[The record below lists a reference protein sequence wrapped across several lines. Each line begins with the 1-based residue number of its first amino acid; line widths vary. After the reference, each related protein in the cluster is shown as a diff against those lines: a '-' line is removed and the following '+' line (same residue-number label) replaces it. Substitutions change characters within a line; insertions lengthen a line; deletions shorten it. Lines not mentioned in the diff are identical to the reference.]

1 MQNHREKSPAG
12 IIAISAISTLL
23 ILGGLTYAFFTYG
36 LPMLPF
42 PVETL
47 YSILLR
53 LLPIIIGLI
62 LVLIALAIRPP
73 VIPKD
78 TDSSDELEKDI
89 YSSPL
94 YNLPDEHEPIIVGR
108 QQLPV
113 SASLKESPAKDSD
126 IDPSLANRVAE
137 HTPEVRPFE
146 GTLPSYGEEH
156 RDTVVFEPYDSVIS
170 EPRLEEVELVEP
182 EEAEEQLETD
192 VIHSLG
198 RAVLF
203 SEYPYPIE
211 PGSQIAELLAPI
223 EETFE
228 DGSLLQEDF
237 ATIED
242 NFETRLAHELESAK
256 NLGYD
261 VSLAIIELPHSDTD
275 RHSVDATIVQNLF
288 NRLGVV
294 SFFYL
299 TEEHRVS
306 AILPF
311 HGFEQSR
318 RYFAS
323 LLESLRKQHPESTI
337 KIGYSSSRNRDI
349 DAAVI
354 LDEAQVAVDLASERS
369 GFSLIGYDTDLES
382 DED

>member
-12 IIAISAISTLL
+12 IIVISAISTLL
-23 ILGGLTYAFFTYG
+23 ILGGLTYAFLTFG
-36 LPMLPF
+36 LPVLPF

-78 TDSSDELEKDI
+78 TDSTDELEKDI

-94 YNLPDEHEPIIVGR
+94 YNLPDEHEPIIVGK

-113 SASLKESPAKDSD
+113 SASLKESPTKDTN
-126 IDPSLANRVAE
+126 IEPSWENRVAE
-137 HTPEVRPFE
+137 HIPEVKPFE
-146 GTLPSYGEEH
+146 GTLPTYKEEWDTLVYEPSASVTPESKGEEAD
-156 RDTVVFEPYDSVIS
+156 RDAL
-170 EPRLEEVELVEP
+170 R
-182 EEAEEQLETD
+182 EADEQLETD
-192 VIHSLG
+192 DIHSLG

-223 EETFE
+223 EETLE
-228 DGSLLQEDF
+228 DGALLQEDLK
-237 ATIED
+237 TIDD
-242 NFETRLAHELESAK
+242 NFETRLEHEIASAK
-256 NLGYD
+256 DLGYD
-261 VSLAIIELPHSDTD
+261 LSLAIIELPHSDTD

-323 LLESLRKQHPESTI
+323 LLESLRKQHPESAI
-337 KIGYSSSRNRDI
+337 KIGYSSSRNRNV
-349 DAAVI
+349 DANVV
-354 LDEAQVAVDLASERS
+354 LDEAQVAVDLANERS
-369 GFSLIGYDTDLES
+369 GFSLIGYDIDLEP